1 MPGTRPI
8 TVSPPLALAIY
19 GIVVALPLLFLFGR
33 VAWQP
38 VPQSAPGDPAEAQL
52 PPVPE
57 GPGRSD
63 GLPPFDA
70 YGADEAPAFPDLVL
84 AAVADNGTRRLSLLR
99 AGPTIVHLWSLSCET
114 CADEWAAM
122 QAFARASAAAKGRI
136 PPVLSVLVVPD
147 ETTSPGDTARS
158 SLDAVRRDG
167 WFGRPAPDV
176 TAQWAVPERDVLSDA
191 QTPKLDRPITGYPET
206 FVLDGRGHIRLRL
219 VGPMAWDASTWDRL
233 LGMLPGL
240 Q

>member
-1 MPGTRPI
+1 MFGARHI
-8 TVSPPLALAIY
+8 AVSPPLALAIY

-38 VPQSAPGDPAEAQL
+38 APPSAPLGSAAVQ
-52 PPVPE
+52 PPPGPE
-57 GPGRSD
+57 SPERSD

-70 YGADEAPAFPDLVL
+70 YGSAEAPTFPDLVL
-84 AAVADNGTRRLSLLR
+84 ASVADNETRRLSLLR
-99 AGPTIVHLWSLSCET
+99 TGPTIVHLWSLSCET
-114 CADEWAAM
+114 CADEWPVM
-122 QAFARASAAAKGRI
+122 QAFARASAAAKNKI

-147 ETTSPGDTARS
+147 ESASPGDTARS

-191 QTPKLDRPITGYPET
+191 QTPKPDRPITGYPET
-206 FVLDGRGHIRLRL
+206 FVLDGRGRIRLRL
-219 VGPMAWDASTWDRL
+219 VGPVAWDTSTWDRL
-233 LGMLPGL
+233 LAMLPDL

>member
-1 MPGTRPI
+1 M
-8 TVSPPLALAIY
+8 Y

-38 VPQSAPGDPAEAQL
+38 APQSAPGDPAAAQL
-52 PPVPE
+52 PQVPE
-57 GPGRSD
+57 SPGRSD

-70 YGADEAPAFPDLVL
+70 YGADEAPTFPDLVL

-114 CADEWAAM
+114 CADEWPAM
-122 QAFARASAAAKGRI
+122 QAFARASAATKGKI

-147 ETTSPGDTARS
+147 ETTPPGDTARS
-158 SLDAVRRDG
+158 SLDAIRRDG
-167 WFGRPAPDV
+167 WFGRAAPDL

-206 FVLDGRGHIRLRL
+206 FVLDGRGRIRLRL

-233 LGMLPGL
+233 LGMLSEL